1 MRVFSYTVVA
11 LAALAGPVFAQGPMQ
26 PITPQE
32 QAALDQVLRGWEKS
46 MTDLRSFITK
56 VDRESLDK
64 ALQAKDQYK
73 GYAIFLKANV
83 KDDQSRARLELA
95 KVTNPPP
102 DKNKADKGK
111 EKSDKS
117 KEAPSVF
124 EKYICTGTYL
134 YEYAAAQKVVR
145 VHDMPQNKK
154 GGQQESFLSFLFGM
168 GADEAKARYEMRPV
182 FPKVPD
188 QYYHYIRIKPKME
201 ADKSD
206 FAEARLSLYK
216 ANNLPAQIWYLQ
228 PNGNEITWSFT
239 ELQVDKD
246 IPLSWFQ
253 PDIPKDWR
261 VERVPQKQAPAV
273 PPTVRGS
280 K

>member
-1 MRVFSYTVVA
+1 MRVFAYA
-11 LAALAGPVFAQGPMQ
+11 LLALGILAGPAFTQGAMQ

-73 GYAIFLKANV
+73 GFAIFLKANV

-95 KVTNPPP
+95 KVTPP
-102 DKNKADKGK
+102 DKNK
-111 EKSDKS
+111 EKADKS
-117 KEAPSVF
+117 KEKPAVF

-145 VHDMPQNKK
+145 VHDMPQKKK

-188 QYYHYIRIKPKME
+188 QYYHYIRIKPKTE

-206 FAEARLSLYK
+206 FAEARLSLFK
-216 ANNLPAQIWYLQ
+216 SNNLPAQIWYLQ
-228 PNGNEITWSFT
+228 PNGNEITWTFS
-239 ELQVDKD
+239 ELQVDRD
-246 IPLSWFQ
+246 IPLAWFQ
-253 PDIPKDWR
+253 PDTPEGWR
-261 VERVPQKQAPAV
+261 VERVPQKQAPGV

>member
-1 MRVFSYTVVA
+1 MRVFAYAVVA
-11 LAALAGPVFAQGPMQ
+11 LGALAGPALAQGAMQ

-32 QAALDQVLRGWEKS
+32 QVALDQILRGWEKS
-46 MTDLRSFITK
+46 MTDLRSFIAK

-64 ALQAKDQYK
+64 ALQAKDHYK

-102 DKNKADKGK
+102 DKFVTKDKT
-111 EKSDKS
+111 DKS
-117 KEAPSVF
+117 KDKPAVF

-145 VHDMPQNKK
+145 IHDMPQKKK
-154 GGQQESFLSFLFGM
+154 GGPQESFLSFLFGM

-182 FPKVPD
+182 VPKTPD
-188 QYYHYIRIKPKME
+188 KYYHYIRIKPKTE
-201 ADKSD
+201 ADKND
-206 FAEARLSLYK
+206 FAEARLSLFK
-216 ANNLPAQIWYLQ
+216 TNNLPAQIWYLQ
-228 PNGNEITWSFT
+228 PNGNEITWNFT
-239 ELQVDKD
+239 ELQVDRD

-253 PDIPKDWR
+253 PDTPEGWR